1 MQVNLIQC
9 YELSLTEYKQDFPH
23 QISTELSVDKVSTN
37 RACTKVGKLKQD
49 RFVWV
54 LSVYQDTT
62 SNKQASKY
70 NSHVSFT
77 SESNALKTPLDVNTS

>member
-1 MQVNLIQC
+1 M
-9 YELSLTEYKQDFPH
+9 
-23 QISTELSVDKVSTN
+23 
-37 RACTKVGKLKQD
+37 KQD

-77 SESNALKTPLDVNTS
+77 SESNALDKHP